1 MSVHSKALLLLAAIL
16 ALAISSLA
24 QEDNDPVRVDSS
36 IVVLNATI
44 RDAQDRPVGGLAEK
58 DFKIFEDGVQHPI
71 TWFAAEET
79 PFAAVILI
87 DTSGSMEQRI
97 SIARSAA
104 INFLNGL
111 RPEDM
116 AAIYRFDSKISL
128 VQDFSESRDVADKIF
143 DLKAQGQTVLN
154 DAVLRAAKDLRNRT
168 EKRKA
173 IIVLSDGADTF
184 SSASADKALKAA
196 LAANVTIYSV
206 DMSTVDVAG
215 QMRRQNQGVLRNFA
229 SKTGGVF
236 ISTEN
241 GRDLRDALKA
251 IVDELGVQY
260 TLAFEPAG
268 IKRDGKWHS
277 IELRVARPNLKIRT
291 REGYNAAKPSGK

>member
-1 MSVHSKALLLLAAIL
+1 MTVYLKAFLFLTAVFVLNL
-16 ALAISSLA
+16 SLFA
-24 QEDNDPVRVDSS
+24 QDDNDPVRVDSS

-44 RDAQDRPVGGLAEK
+44 RDMQDRPVSGLVEK
-58 DFKIFEDGVQHPI
+58 DFKIFEDGVQQPI
-71 TWFAAEET
+71 SWFAAEAT
-79 PFAAVILI
+79 PFAAAILI

-104 INFLNGL
+104 INFLSGL
-111 RPEDM
+111 RPEDT
-116 AAIYRFDSKISL
+116 AAIYRFDSRISL

-154 DAVLRAAKDLRNRT
+154 DAVLKAAQALAGRT

-196 LAANVTIYSV
+196 LSANVVIYTV
-206 DMSTVDVAG
+206 DMSTIDVAG
-215 QMRRQNQGVLRNFA
+215 TMRRQSQGVLRNFA
-229 SKTGGVF
+229 AKTGGVF

-260 TLAFEPAG
+260 TLAFEPG
-268 IKRDGKWHS
+268 NIKRDGKWHP

-291 REGYNAAKPSGK
+291 REGYNAARAVAK

>member
-1 MSVHSKALLLLAAIL
+1 LSVHSKALLLLAAIL

>member
-154 DAVLRAAKDLRNRT
+154 DAVLRAAKDLSNRT

>member
-1 MSVHSKALLLLAAIL
+1 LSVHLKALLLLAAIL

>member
-1 MSVHSKALLLLAAIL
+1 MSVHSKALLFLAAVL

-154 DAVLRAAKDLRNRT
+154 DAVLRAAKDLSNRT

-184 SSASADKALKAA
+184 SSASTDKALKAA

>member
-1 MSVHSKALLLLAAIL
+1 LSVHSKALLLLAAIL

-58 DFKIFEDGVQHPI
+58 DFKIFEDGIQHPI

-154 DAVLRAAKDLRNRT
+154 DAVLRAAKDLSNRT

-215 QMRRQNQGVLRNFA
+215 QMRRQNQGVLRSFA

-277 IELRVARPNLKIRT
+277 IELRVARSNLKIRT